1 MTFPTST
8 PSSHVLPPKPALRDA
23 VAVLSHLARD
33 PRFLASHVLPLME
46 KPAEDWYVAYREDSP
61 DGSTSLQVFVWPPG
75 SGTKIH
81 DHSSWGAFCCVVGSV
96 LEERY
101 KRTDDGSLPD
111 HALLKK
117 LWQLE
122 WRRED
127 GISTVLPYDGGIHRV
142 GNLTGEP
149 AITLHLYGPRLGEI
163 DGRDFDP
170 SRDYVCDRLEDR

>member
-8 PSSHVLPPKPALRDA
+8 PSSHVLAPIPALRDA

-33 PRFLASHVLPLME
+33 PSFLDSHVLPLME
-46 KPAEDWYVAYREDSP
+46 EPAENWYVAHREDSP

-101 KRTDDGSLPD
+101 GRADDGTRPD
-111 HALLKK
+111 HARLKK
-117 LWQLE
+117 LWQLQ
-122 WRRED
+122 WRLED
-127 GISTVLPYDGGIHRV
+127 GISTVLPYNGGIHRV
-142 GNLTGEP
+142 GNPAGER
-149 AITLHLYGPRLGEI
+149 AITLHIYGPRLGEI

-170 SRDYVCDRLEDR
+170 SRDYVCDRLQDR